1 MKKRAKKFGI
11 GILVLII
18 AGMAYGVFYIKT
30 GIGIPCIFNKI
41 TGLKCP
47 GCGVTHMC
55 AALMKGDVS
64 EAMRSNVVLFF
75 ISPLLLYIL
84 FGYMWRYIKT
94 GRMWLPKWQTV
105 ALYIMIAALVIFAI
119 VRNLIMIF

>member
-1 MKKRAKKFGI
+1 M
-11 GILVLII
+11 LVLLI
-18 AGMAYGVFYIKT
+18 AGIAYGVFYIKT
-30 GIGIPCIFNKI
+30 GIGIPCVFNKI

-55 AALMKGDVS
+55 VALMKGDIL
-64 EAMRSNVVLFF
+64 EAMHSNVVLFF

-84 FGYMWRYIKT
+84 IGYACRYINT

-105 ALYIMIAALVIFAI
+105 ALYIMIAALVIYAI
-119 VRNLIMIF
+119 VRNLMMIF

>member
-1 MKKRAKKFGI
+1 MLLAVGI
-11 GILVLII
+11 
-18 AGMAYGVFYIKT
+18 AYGVFYIKT

-55 AALMKGDVS
+55 VALMKGDIP
-64 EAMRSNVVLFF
+64 EAMQSNVVLFF

-84 FGYMWRYIKT
+84 IGYACRYIKT